1 MGQAK
6 APEQVTPVASV
17 FTADNAMFAV
27 VESTL
32 TDRLGPCIYQSERLP
47 FAHTSYYEDEMGP
60 DLTRIIFA
68 FTKLLDPA
76 DLPSLKTWSNQL
88 ENAWSKNGSR
98 RVNID
103 VGYVSLA
110 KLVLASTKDHAHR
123 LYLGQ
128 GIYGEVTLYYAGG
141 EFQPW
146 PWTYPDY
153 ASLTYRKIFGTIREQ
168 HRLKLRGQRK

>member
-1 MGQAK
+1 
-6 APEQVTPVASV
+6 
-17 FTADNAMFAV
+17 
-27 VESTL
+27 
-32 TDRLGPCIYQSERLP
+32 
-47 FAHTSYYEDEMGP
+47 MGP

-168 HRLKLRGQRK
+168 HRLLRGQRNRPAGWRRRKYVKLSQKMLYPAGKQILVRGCRLFG